1 MRRRKFLAL
10 TVLGVAAGAVGCG
23 EGPELVRLASG
34 EVGGFYHAFAELLA
48 AVAQE
53 AGTVRIEPVTTTGSQ
68 ENLGMLANGQ
78 VDAALALADSVQSE
92 RAPLVALGRVYEN
105 YLQLAVRSDAPIQQV
120 TDLRGTRVNLGAAGS
135 GAAVTGERLL
145 WAAGVNPVSDVDIS
159 HRPLRDAVAGV
170 ESGELDALLWAGGVP
185 TDALDVPQRL
195 RLVELGE
202 LAAPMRERF
211 GHLYDLVEIPADA
224 YDSGRSVRTVGVA
237 NLLLAAPTMSDAAAG
252 AIVEL
257 LVSRADRLVPAE
269 AAGTQFLDSRSLI
282 GTDSV
287 PLHPGAA
294 AVYRRRHG

>member
-10 TVLGVAAGAVGCG
+10 TVFGVAAGAVGCG
-23 EGPELVRLASG
+23 RSPELVRLASG

-48 AVAQE
+48 AVARE
-53 AGTVRIEPVTTTGSQ
+53 EGTVRIEPVTTTGSQ

-105 YLQLAVRSDAPIQQV
+105 YLQLAVRSEGPIQQV

-252 AIVEL
+252 AIVDL

-269 AAGTQFLDSRSLI
+269 AAGTQFLDTRSLI
-282 GTDSV
+282 GTDAV

>member
-10 TVLGVAAGAVGCG
+10 TVFGVGAGVVGCG
-23 EGPELVRLASG
+23 RSPELVRLASG

-48 AVAQE
+48 AVARE
-53 AGTVRIEPVTTTGSQ
+53 EGTVRIEPVTTTGSQ

-105 YLQLAVRSDAPIQQV
+105 YLQLAVRSEGPIQQV

-252 AIVEL
+252 AIVDL

-269 AAGTQFLDSRSLI
+269 AAGTQFLDTRSLI
-282 GTDSV
+282 GTDAV